1 MKKYSFVLC
10 LFLAISNL
18 SYSQFVLGKAYVDAT
33 KELKAVFLNNNL
45 HFLKQEEMG
54 EQPGGGFVYR
64 LRFKEEFTVV
74 IFINDYENVKW
85 MTFESENFETY
96 YKIKSIYKYLKW
108 EISANKDFGDKEYL
122 YLNYVITEFR
132 LGEYIGSNAQVYK
145 FMIKEK
151 K

>member
-1 MKKYSFVLC
+1 
-10 LFLAISNL
+10 
-18 SYSQFVLGKAYVDAT
+18 
-33 KELKAVFLNNNL
+33 
-45 HFLKQEEMG
+45 MG